1 MKKILLAVVLCLV
14 YLSGCGQT
22 TYSDYEADDLISE
35 AVAAVV
41 NSDDI
46 YYQGSRVTSEGVIY
60 YEYLIVHEKPGQIE
74 QIVNAVNDVLEAGK
88 VTKKINIDCWIAL
101 PGGAGRVVN
110 LMNYSDKSL
119 EVPDYGALQM
129 LCISGQQESI
139 YAEPLTYTSLVNIR
153 KLEISS
159 EIQKKAE
166 EDKIDWYSYWPDLE
180 SVETFSE

>member
-1 MKKILLAVVLCLV
+1 MRKILLAVVLCMV

-35 AVAAVV
+35 AIDRVV

-46 YYQGSRVTSEGVIY
+46 YYQGSHVASEDIIY
-60 YEYLIVHEKPGQIE
+60 YEYLIVHEKQGQIE
-74 QIVNAVNDVLEAGK
+74 QIVNAVNDVLKAGT
-88 VTKKINIDCWIAL
+88 VSSKINIDCWIAV
-101 PGGAGRVVN
+101 PGGASRVVN

-119 EVPDYGALQM
+119 EAPDYGTLQR

-139 YAEPLTYTSLVNIR
+139 YTEPLTYTSLVNIR
-153 KLEISS
+153 KLEISL

-180 SVETFSE
+180 SVETLSE